1 MVIPPR
7 PDKTQNLL
15 YPVFLKLTNL
25 EILLVGGGNVAL
37 EKLHSVLSNSPDA
50 RIYIVAPVIK
60 QEIEELA
67 RIHSTIKMELR
78 KFTSTDLNNKS
89 IVICATDDNE
99 LHKHIKELTTAS
111 HQLLNVADTPE
122 LCDFYLASIVQKGN
136 LKIAIST
143 NGLSPT
149 GAKRIKE
156 SFNDA
161 LPDSLDQ
168 ILLDLNHLRSKLK
181 GDFAYKIKKMNEAT
195 AILGLSHT
203 SIKRKKITQFLI
215 RLSALLLSLMIGYF
229 IGKR

>member
-1 MVIPPR
+1 MVSPPR
-7 PDKTQNLL
+7 PDKNQNLL
-15 YPVFLKLTNL
+15 YPVFLKLTNF

-37 EKLHSVLSNSPDA
+37 EKLNSVLSNSPDA
-50 RIYIVAPVIK
+50 RIHLVAPEIK
-60 QEIEELA
+60 QEIEDLA
-67 RIHSTIKMELR
+67 RIHSTVKIDLR
-78 KFTSTDLNNKS
+78 KFISEDLHNKS
-89 IVICATDDNE
+89 LVICATDDNE
-99 LHKHIKELTTAS
+99 LHKHIKGLTTAS

-156 SFNDA
+156 SLNDA

-168 ILLDLNHLRSKLK
+168 ILLNLNHLRSKLK

-195 AILGLSHT
+195 AALGLSHR
-203 SIKRKKITQFLI
+203 SIKINKTTQVLL
-215 RLSALLLSLMIGYF
+215 RLSAILLSVLIGYF

>member
-1 MVIPPR
+1 MVKPPR

-215 RLSALLLSLMIGYF
+215 RLSALLLSLLIVYF

>member
-215 RLSALLLSLMIGYF
+215 RLSALLLSLLIGYF

>member
-195 AILGLSHT
+195 AILGLSHS

-215 RLSALLLSLMIGYF
+215 RLSALLLSLLIGYF

>member
-1 MVIPPR
+1 MCIR
-7 PDKTQNLL
+7 D
-15 YPVFLKLTNL
+15 
-25 EILLVGGGNVAL
+25 
-37 EKLHSVLSNSPDA
+37 
-50 RIYIVAPVIK
+50 R
-60 QEIEELA
+60 
-67 RIHSTIKMELR
+67 
-78 KFTSTDLNNKS
+78 
-89 IVICATDDNE
+89 
-99 LHKHIKELTTAS
+99 TTAS

-156 SFNDA
+156 SLNDA

-168 ILLDLNHLRSKLK
+168 ILLNLNHLRSKLK

-195 AILGLSHT
+195 AALGLSHR
-203 SIKRKKITQFLI
+203 SIEINKITQILI
-215 RLSALLLSLMIGYF
+215 SLSAILLSVLIGYF

>member
-203 SIKRKKITQFLI
+203 RIKRKKITQFLI
-215 RLSALLLSLMIGYF
+215 RLSALLLSLLIGYF